1 MEAVWVV
8 DSLCYKF
15 GKRDAGHLFAAEVF
29 SHKYWR
35 EGVGEKSLN
44 LLFKNILIRF

>member
-15 GKRDAGHLFAAEVF
+15 GKRDAGHLFGAEVF
-29 SHKYWR
+29 SHT
-35 EGVGEKSLN
+35 GERVLV
-44 LLFKNILIRF
+44 KNHWIKGGI